1 MQEDTSF
8 DHNPPLFSRRD
19 LLERVD
25 GDEELLREVLL
36 IYLEDTPLV
45 LENLK
50 QGIDANSPE
59 AVANAAHTLKGSSA
73 NIAAER
79 LRYRAWQLEQKA
91 KEGDL
96 DGASAF
102 YDMLE
107 GDFHALQQELSPYLG
122 Q

>member
-1 MQEDTSF
+1 MNQ
-8 DHNPPLFSRRD
+8 NLPLFSRQE

-36 IYLEDTPLV
+36 IYMEDTPSV
-45 LENLK
+45 LESLK

-59 AVANAAHTLKGSSA
+59 AVAKAAHTLKGSSA

-79 LRYRAWQLEQKA
+79 LRRRARELEQKA
-91 KEGDL
+91 QEGDL
-96 DGASAF
+96 EGAAAF

-107 GDFHALQQELSPYLG
+107 SEFHALKEELRPYLG
-122 Q
+122 E